1 MRLFSIFAAIL
12 VGVAIYM
19 FVLERDRLA
28 SFFGAPPQDM
38 AETASVADA
47 APPPEAESVTPV
59 GVVALRSTARQ
70 IDSAVILRGQTEAD
84 RQVDLRA
91 ETSGQIVSPP
101 LRKGAFVDENEVLCQ
116 LDPGTRAA
124 TLAEAEARLAEAR
137 SRVPEAQA
145 RVPESQARVEE
156 ARARLTES
164 EALLREAEINANAAT
179 RLSVGGFASDTR
191 VAQTEARVEGAR
203 AGITSA
209 RAALRSAESGL
220 ETVAAGIESARAGVQ
235 GAQAAVASAE
245 KEIERLVIRAPFA
258 GLLESDTAE
267 LGSLLQP
274 GGLCATVIQL
284 DPVVLVGF
292 IPETEVS
299 RAKPGAHATARVASG
314 EEVTGEVAFV
324 SRSADPATRTFRV
337 EIEVPNPDLTLR
349 DGQTAEIEISAEGK
363 AAHLLPQSALTLND
377 AGSLGVRVVAG
388 DGTAQ
393 FIAVDLLRDTPTG
406 VFVTG
411 LPQEADVIV
420 IGQEF
425 VTDGVPV
432 RPRFQEVGQ

>member
-1 MRLFSIFAAIL
+1 MRLFSILAAIL

-19 FVLERDRLA
+19 FVLEREQLTA
-28 SFFGAPPQDM
+28 LFGDPPQDM
-38 AETASVADA
+38 PETAAD
-47 APPPEAESVTPV
+47 APPPKAAGPQPV
-59 GVVALRSTARQ
+59 GVVAVRSTARQ

-84 RQVDLRA
+84 RQVELRA

-101 LRKGAFVDENEVLCQ
+101 LRKGAFVDENEVLCR
-116 LDPGTRAA
+116 LDPGTREAN
-124 TLAEAEARLAEAR
+124 LDEAEARLAEAK

-145 RVPESQARVEE
+145 KVPESQARVEE
-156 ARARLTES
+156 ARARLIES
-164 EALLREAEINANAAT
+164 EALLREAEINANAAS

-191 VAQTEARVEGAR
+191 VAQTEAQVEGAR

-220 ETVAAGIESARAGVQ
+220 ETVATGIESARAGVQ
-235 GAQAAVASAE
+235 SAQAAVASAQ

-284 DPVVLVGF
+284 DPVILVGF
-292 IPETEVS
+292 VPETEVS
-299 RAKPGAHATARVASG
+299 RAKLGAQASARVASG
-314 EEVTGEVAFV
+314 EEVSGTVAFV
-324 SRSADPATRTFRV
+324 SRSADPTTRTFRV
-337 EIEVPNPDLTLR
+337 EIEVQNPDLTLR
-349 DGQTAEIEISAEGK
+349 DGQTAEIRIAADGK
-363 AAHLLPQSALTLND
+363 DAHLLPQSALTLND
-377 AGSLGVRVVAG
+377 AGILGVRVVSS
-388 DGTAQ
+388 DGTAK
-393 FIAVDLLRDTPTG
+393 FIEVELVRDTPTG

-411 LPQEADVIV
+411 LPQEAEVIV

-432 RPRFQEVGQ
+432 KPRFQEVGQ